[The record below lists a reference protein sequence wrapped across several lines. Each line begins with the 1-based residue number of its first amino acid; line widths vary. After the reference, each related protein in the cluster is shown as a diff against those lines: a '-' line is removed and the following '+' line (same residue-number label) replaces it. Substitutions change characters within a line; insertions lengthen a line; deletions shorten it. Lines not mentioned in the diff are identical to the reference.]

1 MNFFHIFSPFQGFS
15 FNYNFFMHKFAANE
29 KFLIILSKNRL
40 SMSDTSTSSALG
52 KSKSKIFFHLAA
64 IFTVIVWGA
73 SFVSTKVL
81 LDNGLHAVE
90 IYIYRFLLAY
100 VVILFFSHKRVW
112 ANNFHDE
119 ILLALCGLTSGSIY
133 FIAENVALNYTL
145 VGNVSLLTSTSP
157 LLTTFLVAL
166 FYRNERPSK
175 GTYIGSLIAL
185 VGVSLVIFNGGFK
198 LTIMPLGDLLALSA
212 ALSWAFYSII
222 LRKVNVVY
230 DTLFITRKTFIY
242 GIITAIPFLAFEPQ
256 ICSPAVLMRGP
267 VIMNLLFLGL
277 IASMACFFL
286 WSIATRGL
294 GPIKTNNYL
303 YFQSIVTLVLAY
315 LFLGESISAIGITG
329 CVLIIVGLY
338 ASDKMTSGT

>member
-1 MNFFHIFSPFQGFS
+1 
-15 FNYNFFMHKFAANE
+15 
-29 KFLIILSKNRL
+29 
-40 SMSDTSTSSALG
+40 MSNTTSINLG
-52 KSKSKIFFHLAA
+52 KSRSKILFHLAA

-100 VVILFFSHKRVW
+100 MVILFFSHKRMW
-112 ANNFHDE
+112 ANNLYDE
-119 ILLALCGLTSGSIY
+119 VMLALCGLTSGSIY

-145 VGNVSLLTSTSP
+145 VANVSLLTSTSP
-157 LLTTFLVAL
+157 LLTTFLIAL

-175 GTYIGSLIAL
+175 GTYLGSIVALI
-185 VGVSLVIFNGGFK
+185 GVSLVIFNGGFK

-222 LRKVNVVY
+222 LRKVNVIY

-242 GIITAIPFLAFEPQ
+242 GILTAIPFLAFEPE
-256 ICSPAVLMRGP
+256 ICSPSVLLRGP
-267 VIMNLLFLGL
+267 VILNLLFLGL

-286 WSIATRGL
+286 WSQATKNL

-315 LFLGESISAIGITG
+315 MFLGESISVIGVAG
-329 CVLIIVGLY
+329 CLLIIVGLY
-338 ASDKMTSGT
+338 VSDKMSAAK